1 MNKISI
7 ILTIVFL
14 LITFFTLIAKSKNT
28 VVKNTTEL
36 YSMQSQS
43 NLLSSRL
50 KTIQEMDKSQLTQL
64 ELNTLLKEVR
74 AIKTQMIVI
83 DGGLFISAGALIV
96 ILIVLIFLT

>member
-36 YSMQSQS
+36 QSTQGKS
-43 NLLSSRL
+43 SLLLKRL
-50 KTIQEMDKSQLTQL
+50 ETIKKMDKSNLNKAELACLL
-64 ELNTLLKEVR
+64 EEVR
-74 AIKTQMIVI
+74 TINKHLIVI
-83 DGGLFISAGALIV
+83 DSGLFISAGALIV
-96 ILIVLIFLT
+96 ILIVLIFLI

>member
-36 YSMQSQS
+36 QSMQGKSS
-43 NLLSSRL
+43 LLLKRL
-50 KTIQEMDKSQLTQL
+50 ETIKEMDKSNLNKA
-64 ELNTLLKEVR
+64 ELACLLKEVR
-74 AIKTQMIVI
+74 TINMHLIAV
-83 DGGLFISAGALIV
+83 DSGLFISAGALIV
-96 ILIVLIFLT
+96 ILIVLIFLI